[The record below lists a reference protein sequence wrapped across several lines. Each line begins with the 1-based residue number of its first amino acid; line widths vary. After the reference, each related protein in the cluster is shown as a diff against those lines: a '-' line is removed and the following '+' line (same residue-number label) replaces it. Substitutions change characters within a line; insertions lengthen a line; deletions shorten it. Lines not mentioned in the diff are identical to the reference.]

1 VEDIPHLDMPTHVIT
16 ELSIEPQG
24 TVTTTKKLAE
34 SSHDVSGG
42 GLLSVTYMQIRSKLI
57 SFEKYLSFDV

>member
-1 VEDIPHLDMPTHVIT
+1 MISLLFFFSLVEDIPHLDMPTHVIT

-42 GLLSVTYMQIRSKLI
+42 VCGPLHI
-57 SFEKYLSFDV
+57 